1 MSDPEVVFDNIN
13 EFYKLKN
20 KYDNVNH
27 KNKTKIINNPTLSWK
42 ERQTEYKKIKPKC
55 INCKRPGGTAFITK
69 FNKDNEFRE
78 LRSFCMAREQCNLNI
93 VIQLGRI
100 ELLPDSIVEIEDSV
114 RKSKEQIID
123 SKNLLLFNY
132 ILPEKALT
140 IFEDEKVQISEW
152 TGLLE
157 MYLESYIL
165 LTDNE
170 ETKLKLNESIE
181 RSYEYIQQI
190 KDSITQFKT
199 TDDVQ
204 FVRDAV
210 NIYITNLK
218 PILDEVQKLKYRENM
233 VWYNGENNTYHL
245 IQQKCTIKSLESG
258 EDNTKTI
265 EFNVGFSG
273 VEKSRLDKMPIVS
286 TTTELSA
293 DITGK
298 PTFGENNSVKWSI
311 PDYQKIWDNL
321 TPKMKN
327 ALLTDK
333 EWLQEF
339 MDNCASLRILQKP
352 CVFMTP
358 SNLILPPQIS
368 HVEKDGKEKEEYDF
382 GNKAYNDLFN
392 AYNSGYQST
401 LLSLYSKKD
410 GIKNYKMLEDTLN
423 SLLEQELGF
432 SKGYITFRK

>member
-1 MSDPEVVFDNIN
+1 MSIPEVVSDNIN

-20 KYDNVNH
+20 KYENIIH

-42 ERQTEYKKIKPKC
+42 ERQTEFKKIKPKC

-69 FNKDNEFRE
+69 LNKDNGFRE
-78 LRSFCMAREQCNLNI
+78 LRSFCMARERCNLNI

-100 ELLPDSIVEIEDSV
+100 ELLSDSIVEIEDIV
-114 RKSKEQIID
+114 RGSKEHIID
-123 SKNLLLFNY
+123 SKNQLLFNY
-132 ILPEKALT
+132 ILPERALT
-140 IFEDEKVQISEW
+140 IFEEEKVQISEW

-157 MYLESYIL
+157 SYLERYIL
-165 LTDNE
+165 VTDNE

-181 RSYEYIQQI
+181 RSYEFIQQI
-190 KDSITQFKT
+190 KTAITQFKT

-204 FVRDAV
+204 FVKDAV

-218 PILDEVQKLKYRENM
+218 PILDEAQKLKYRENM
-233 VWYNGENNTYHL
+233 VWYNGDNNTYHL
-245 IQQKCTIKSLESG
+245 IQKKCTINSLESG

-273 VEKSRLDKMPIVS
+273 VEKRRLDDIPIVS
-286 TTTELSA
+286 TTTELTP
-293 DITGK
+293 DIIGK
-298 PTFGENNSVKWSI
+298 PTFGENNSVKWSN

-321 TPKMKN
+321 TPKLRA

-339 MDNCASLRILQKP
+339 LDSCTSLRILQKP
-352 CVFMTP
+352 CVFITP

-368 HVEKDGKEKEEYDF
+368 HIEKDGKEKEEYDF
-382 GNKAYNDLFN
+382 GNKVYNDLFN
-392 AYNSGYQST
+392 AFTPGYQST
-401 LLSLYSKKD
+401 LLTLYSKKG
-410 GIKNYKMLEDTLN
+410 GIKNYKMMEDTLN

-432 SKGYITFRK
+432 SKGYITFRN